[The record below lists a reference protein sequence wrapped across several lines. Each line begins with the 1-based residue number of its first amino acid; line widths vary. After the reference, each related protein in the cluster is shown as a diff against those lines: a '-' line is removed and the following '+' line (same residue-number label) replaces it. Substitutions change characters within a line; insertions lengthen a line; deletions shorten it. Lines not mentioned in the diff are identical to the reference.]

1 MLLVVARVEGE
12 GDDVGDRVD
21 GEARE
26 DHSGARRREAHSVRL
41 LVGREAAGRA
51 HLAEVRVSIYDSRYV
66 CFPGCVVARSRLLDG
81 VVVPSSPLDR
91 ARTAAM
97 H

>member
-26 DHSGARRREAHSVRL
+26 DHSGARRREARSMHL
-41 LVGREAAGRA
+41 LVSREAAGRA
-51 HLAEVRVSIYDSRYV
+51 HLAEVRVVGVMAVRRDRGAIRY
-66 CFPGCVVARSRLLDG
+66 
-81 VVVPSSPLDR
+81 
-91 ARTAAM
+91 
-97 H
+97 

>member
-26 DHSGARRREAHSVRL
+26 DDPIKSGSKPA
-41 LVGREAAGRA
+41 
-51 HLAEVRVSIYDSRYV
+51 
-66 CFPGCVVARSRLLDG
+66 ARSNG
-81 VVVPSSPLDR
+81 
-91 ARTAAM
+91 
-97 H
+97 

>member
-1 MLLVVARVEGE
+1 MLFLVVARVEGE

-26 DHSGARRREAHSVRL
+26 DDPGARRREAHSMRH

-51 HLAEVRVSIYDSRYV
+51 HLAEVRVVGVGPVRRDRGAVRY
-66 CFPGCVVARSRLLDG
+66 
-81 VVVPSSPLDR
+81 
-91 ARTAAM
+91 
-97 H
+97 

>member
-1 MLLVVARVEGE
+1 MVLCSVVARVEGE

-26 DHSGARRREAHSVRL
+26 DDPGARRREAHSMRH

-51 HLAEVRVSIYDSRYV
+51 HLAEVRVVGVGPVRRDRGAIRY
-66 CFPGCVVARSRLLDG
+66 
-81 VVVPSSPLDR
+81 
-91 ARTAAM
+91 
-97 H
+97 